1 MIDDCLRKIQ
11 SIKGLVADGAPASLR
26 KAIEGLNQLHEM
38 IIKDQV
44 TISFDDHCSV
54 DLEFDEDW

>member
-1 MIDDCLRKIQ
+1 LIDDHLRRIQ
-11 SIKGLVADGAPASLR
+11 AIKGLVADGTGGSLR

-54 DLEFDEDW
+54 DSEFDNDW